1 MNLNILVAKD
11 WAEACAKCK
20 NKAKYGGKRS
30 ACYAETFSGVFPG
43 FVAALAVLWNICRS
57 FFSGICCR
65 FGRFAGFA
73 TRATCVICATCVTCA
88 IHNQHLLKK
97 FNKTAHMLIK
107 SGLSVHFDAPKHKHI
122 I

>member
-1 MNLNILVAKD
+1 MNLNVLVAKD
-11 WAEACAKCK
+11 WAEACAKRK

-30 ACYAETFSGVFPG
+30 ACYAETFSGVCSC
-43 FVAALAVLWNICRS
+43 V
-57 FFSGICCR
+57 
-65 FGRFAGFA
+65 GRFAGFA

-107 SGLSVHFDAPKHKHI
+107 TGLSTQRDVTRA
-122 I
+122 